1 MVAPKNTSE
10 QWWEASEQISNFYVG
25 PRVIVSHRNY
35 ISGMHISSQSTD
47 SIMGHLFEK
56 ERGPLV
62 YRLVIKSFY
71 LLLHGVNN
79 MPRCGI

>member
-10 QWWEASEQISNFYVG
+10 HWLEASERFSNFHVG

-62 YRLVIKSFY
+62 YLLVIKSFQS
-71 LLLHGVNN
+71 LLHGVNN
-79 MPRCGI
+79 MPIWGI

>member
-1 MVAPKNTSE
+1 M
-10 QWWEASEQISNFYVG
+10 
-25 PRVIVSHRNY
+25 SHRKY

-62 YRLVIKSFY
+62 YRLVMKSFQSV
-71 LLLHGVNN
+71 LHGVNN
-79 MPRCGI
+79 MPICGI